1 MGKRKAFC
9 WPNGS
14 RVGEAPHLSS
24 SCSGA
29 HSSRSECCPHAW
41 QSCPVRSGRC
51 HSTEQHG
58 TDATSPPAKQL
69 AACFSPHLLL
79 RTGLSALL
87 ELTPALFV
95 LRNRSLGITLLCCFL
110 LHVTLSS
117 SRTPSQCISVT
128 AARTG
133 GAESSNAPATPLTPS
148 GLCKTCTM
156 CTNHALLAMH
166 KANSCAS
173 EGVPREHTAAACTV
187 LCCCTAWLKQKEEN
201 NQPPS
206 CSAGVAHSGR
216 REAKLPLHCVAPGL
230 LRALCCCSV
239 GWEGDGGTWGCRGGR
254 AGSKSRKA
262 QMHIAQ
268 QRQREA
274 AAGCQEKPAQDLR
287 DCGCLAAIAPP

>member
-14 RVGEAPHLSS
+14 RGGEAPHLSS

-58 TDATSPPAKQL
+58 IDTTSPPAKQL

-110 LHVTLSS
+110 PRVTLSS

-173 EGVPREHTAAACTV
+173 EGMPREHTAAACTV

-201 NQPPS
+201 DQPPS

-216 REAKLPLHCVAPGL
+216 EKQSSHCTALLLGCSVPSAAAALAGKVMGAHGAAEGGEQAPKAGRHKCTLHSRGKGRLLQGAKKNL
-230 LRALCCCSV
+230 LR
-239 GWEGDGGTWGCRGGR
+239 T
-254 AGSKSRKA
+254 
-262 QMHIAQ
+262 
-268 QRQREA
+268 
-274 AAGCQEKPAQDLR
+274 
-287 DCGCLAAIAPP
+287 